1 MINNTIGHFFYL
13 PSFRLLLAYKF
24 LEESY
29 NAIELMTARDKNLET
44 VRFLQTDI
52 PQTN

>member
-1 MINNTIGHFFYL
+1 MINNTMGISFYL
-13 PSFRLLLAYKF
+13 PSVSLLLAYKF

-29 NAIELMTARDKNLET
+29 NTTELMTVTDKNLET

-52 PQTN
+52 PQTD